1 MRTSFISFHKFP
13 GSDIPMKNSSV
24 IRVAAALC
32 LIVIL
37 AAPYSIRA
45 QVAGGAVTGT
55 VTGESGAAMPGVRV
69 SIQDVG
75 SGQSRIAGTNTSGIF
90 SVPDLPPGKYEM
102 TVAASGFTTQLWTE
116 INITAVG
123 WQVFRVWLDPRGPD
137 RRVSG
142 GLAS

>member
-1 MRTSFISFHKFP
+1 MQTSFISFRNLP
-13 GSDIPMKNSSV
+13 VSDIPMENSSV
-24 IRVAAALC
+24 IRVAAGLC
-32 LIVIL
+32 VVVIRKT
-37 AAPYSIRA
+37 PYSIRA

-75 SGQSRIAGTNTSGIF
+75 SGQSRIAGTNTSGIY

-116 INITAVG
+116 INVTA
-123 WQVFRVWLDPRGPD
+123 
-137 RRVSG
+137 G
-142 GLAS
+142 GGRAFYF

>member
-32 LIVIL
+32 LFAIL
-37 AAPYSIRA
+37 ATPYSIRA

-55 VTGESGAAMPGVRV
+55 VTGESGAAIPGVRV
-69 SIQDVG
+69 SLQNVG
-75 SGQSRIAGTNTSGIF
+75 SGQSRIAGTNTGGIY

-102 TVAASGFTTQLWTE
+102 TVSAPGFTTQLWTQ
-116 INITAVG
+116 INSTAG
-123 WQVFRVWLDPRGPD
+123 
-137 RRVSG
+137 VSP
-142 GLAS
+142 

>member
-1 MRTSFISFHKFP
+1 MQTSFISFRKLP
-13 GSDIPMKNSSV
+13 ASAIPMKNSSV
-24 IRVAAALC
+24 IRMAAALC

-37 AAPYSIRA
+37 ATPYSIRA

-116 INITAVG
+116 INVTAVVQSTLTENKHPG
-123 WQVFRVWLDPRGPD
+123 QHAT
-137 RRVSG
+137 RRST
-142 GLAS
+142 L

>member
-1 MRTSFISFHKFP
+1 MQTSFISFRNLP
-13 GSDIPMKNSSV
+13 VSDIPMENSSV

-32 LIVIL
+32 LLVIL
-37 AAPYSIRA
+37 TTPYSIRA

-116 INITAVG
+116 INVTAAAA
-123 WQVFRVWLDPRGPD
+123 RGLTILIHPVEAEA
-137 RRVSG
+137 R
-142 GLAS
+142 